1 MKNNIIPKN
10 QKKNTSFLYEN
21 PKNEKNE
28 KEISFNQKE
37 EQKRSKSS
45 ELLNINFSDI
55 DIYSENNFFDE
66 LQIIEPYITPRE
78 QNNICKILSFKNEET
93 KEDINYIIKKEKVK
107 VNENNK
113 KNIYNAP
120 KFQYKKKAIKPY
132 K

>member
-1 MKNNIIPKN
+1 M
-10 QKKNTSFLYEN
+10 KNTSFLYEN

-93 KEDINYIIKKEKVK
+93 KLYYQKRKRKSK
-107 VNENNK
+107 SK
-113 KNIYNAP
+113 RK
-120 KFQYKKKAIKPY
+120 
-132 K
+132 